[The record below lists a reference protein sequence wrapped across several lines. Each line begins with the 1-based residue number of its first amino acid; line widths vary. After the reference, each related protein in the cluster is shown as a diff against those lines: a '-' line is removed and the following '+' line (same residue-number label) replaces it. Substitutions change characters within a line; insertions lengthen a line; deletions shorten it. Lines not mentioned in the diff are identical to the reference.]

1 MRTIDKTTISAIRL
15 LSAEGIQKANSGHP
29 GLPMGAAPMA
39 YELWAKQMKHN
50 PSDPNWIN
58 RDRFILS
65 AGHGSMLLYS
75 LLHLFGYGLTIE
87 DLKEFRQWDSKTPG
101 HPEYG
106 HTAGVDTTTGPLGA
120 GFATGIGMAMAEA
133 NLAANFNKDGFKI
146 VDHYTYAIVGDG
158 CMMEGITSE
167 AASLAGTLKLGKFI
181 ALYDSNKITIEG
193 STDIAFTEDV
203 AKRYE
208 AYDWQVITVQ
218 DGNDC
223 DAIGKAIEE
232 SKTDL
237 DRPSLI
243 IVKTQIGYGC
253 PAKQGKASAHGE
265 PLGVDNIV
273 ETKKFLEFPVDQEF
287 HVPEEVYGHIET
299 IKEQGK
305 SEQEAWDNMF
315 AEYAAK
321 YSELAKQ
328 WKIWTSKELPVD
340 LLNDEEYWTFD
351 KKPNATRAISG
362 QIINRLT
369 KYLPNMF
376 GGAADLAPSTKTY
389 MTDKGDFSADNY
401 AGMNLHFGVRELAM
415 SAMVNGISLHG
426 AHKPFC
432 ATFFVFSDYI
442 KPSVRL
448 SALMKL
454 PVTFVLTHDSIGVG
468 EDGPTHQ
475 PIEQLAMLRSVPNM
489 VVYRPADAKETAAAW
504 YYAISSKD
512 TPTALVL
519 TRQNLPYYEESGKE
533 ALKGGYVL
541 VDSEKETPDMLLM
554 ASGSEVECI
563 YEAAKKLKAEGIDV
577 RVVSMPSMDIYDM
590 QSEEYK
596 ESVMPKAVR
605 KRVAIEAGVTMGWY
619 KYVGLDGKVIGLDH
633 FGASAPAKKVFEAFG
648 ITADNAY
655 EVAKKVYKS

>member
-1 MRTIDKTTISAIRL
+1 MGTIDTTTINAIRL
-15 LSAEGIQKANSGHP
+15 LSAEGIQKKANSGHP

-39 YELWAKQMKHN
+39 YELWAKHMKHN

-75 LLHLFGYGLTIE
+75 LLHLFGYGLTID

-101 HPEYG
+101 HPEFG
-106 HTAGVDTTTGPLGA
+106 HTVGVDTTTGPLGA

-208 AYDWQVITVQ
+208 AYNWQVITVQ
-218 DGNDC
+218 DGNDL
-223 DAIGKAIEE
+223 DAIGKALKEA
-232 SKTDL
+232 KADL

-243 IVKTQIGYGC
+243 VVKTQIGYGC

-265 PLGVDNIV
+265 PLGIDNIV

-287 HVPEEVYGHIET
+287 HVPEDVYGHMET
-299 IKEQGK
+299 IKEKGK
-305 SEQEAWDNMF
+305 NEQEAWDNMF

-321 YSELAKQ
+321 YSELAEQ

-340 LLNDEEYWTFD
+340 LLNEDDYWTFD

-389 MTDKGDFSADNY
+389 MADKGDFFSADNY

-415 SAMVNGISLHG
+415 SAIVNGISLHG

-432 ATFFVFSDYI
+432 ATFFVFLVI
-442 KPSVRL
+442 TL
-448 SALMKL
+448 SQ
-454 PVTFVLTHDSIGVG
+454 VFVYQHL
-468 EDGPTHQ
+468 
-475 PIEQLAMLRSVPNM
+475 
-489 VVYRPADAKETAAAW
+489 
-504 YYAISSKD
+504 
-512 TPTALVL
+512 
-519 TRQNLPYYEESGKE
+519 
-533 ALKGGYVL
+533 
-541 VDSEKETPDMLLM
+541 
-554 ASGSEVECI
+554 
-563 YEAAKKLKAEGIDV
+563 
-577 RVVSMPSMDIYDM
+577 
-590 QSEEYK
+590 
-596 ESVMPKAVR
+596 
-605 KRVAIEAGVTMGWY
+605 
-619 KYVGLDGKVIGLDH
+619 
-633 FGASAPAKKVFEAFG
+633 
-648 ITADNAY
+648 
-655 EVAKKVYKS
+655 